1 MGGTDSADADEN
13 EGGNKD
19 DGQAAKFVGPS
30 LFPDSVS
37 PYTTSSQLLY
47 QWCAAKAANEE
58 MPDEILVDAYV
69 PHRAPL
75 RGAEL
80 QEFLANE
87 DGRSFLGRRR
97 WRRVQ

>member
-37 PYTTSSQLLY
+37 PYTTSLQLLY

-58 MPDEILVDAYV
+58 MPDKILVDAYV
-69 PHRAPL
+69 PNRAP
-75 RGAEL
+75 RSYWPTR
-80 QEFLANE
+80 N
-87 DGRSFLGRRR
+87 GRSFLGRLR
-97 WRRVQ
+97 WRRGR

>member
-1 MGGTDSADADEN
+1 MLSRRWTGPLAADADEN

-19 DGQAAKFVGPS
+19 DGQAAKFIGPS

-58 MPDEILVDAYV
+58 MPDEILVDAYGS
-69 PHRAPL
+69 HRAPL

-80 QEFLANE
+80 
-87 DGRSFLGRRR
+87 
-97 WRRVQ
+97 